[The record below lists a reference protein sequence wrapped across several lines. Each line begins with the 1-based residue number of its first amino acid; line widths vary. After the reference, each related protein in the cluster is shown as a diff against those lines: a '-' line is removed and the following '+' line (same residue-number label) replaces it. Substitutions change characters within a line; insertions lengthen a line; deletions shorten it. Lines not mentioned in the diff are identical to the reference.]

1 MSSSNDYPKL
11 YSIGTYDDLDK
22 RFNIEGQ
29 FNHVGINHYPD
40 LSYSLIVDNHV
51 STPSKSIFTCG
62 GVDIG
67 EANSNVD
74 TNMSVS
80 GNLNINSNMLFNE
93 NTEIDSLV
101 SASKI
106 KDMDSDLEISFNTDA
121 HVEDLSFSNLFN
133 AFLED
138 SLIDTTKPY
147 VFITEDDSYSGST
160 STISS
165 FNSNGYTKT
174 LSGSNRDILHIF
186 FKFENTITST
196 TELLNVTLNSS
207 ISIHTDSTIECN
219 KFTPSTTID
228 TSMNLSEY
236 NMITF
241 LRTQSSVG
249 GVHVYV
255 NGEHVTDVSLNGY
268 LYSNNFTGKLSTNL
282 FGSSTNTLSKGS
294 FFHMRYH
301 NPTSAITQ
309 STYDSD
315 YSSIVTNLND
325 SDYISPI
332 TEYSYTSRFIT
343 DDLYVDNNLGILTS
357 PHTTYSVTASGDI
370 FTSGSFEQQNADFIF
385 DSVSDSYG
393 RALVHHY
400 NNQTQG
406 KSTSLLNVNYGND
419 FGYGTQI
426 GGSNSHVGVGKI
438 PSTTYVLDV
447 SGDVYNSS
455 NIDIEGSGTTIVQG
469 DLVVED
475 NNSIFGGTGSTV
487 YNIETCTFFV
497 RDLGIVAGYGE
508 GSVGL
513 TANDG
518 YGNANV
524 TFNNYNGIADITGC
538 NGRIECD
545 VDDTYETSYMYFE
558 IKSGRTQGTK
568 GTINTP
574 TLLMRL
580 KRTSTESN
588 VYFNGNAN
596 CTNIISRSDEK
607 LKENI
612 SLLENPMEKIMNIN
626 GYNYMWKKDESRQ
639 ISRMKSGVIAQEVES
654 IIPEIVYM
662 QEGNDDNH
670 KSIDYSGLV
679 AYLIEFINDLK
690 LKLDETKTRYYEL
703 SKLYNTNT

>member
-1 MSSSNDYPKL
+1 MSSSNDYPKT
-11 YSIGTYDDLDK
+11 YSIGSYDDLDK
-22 RFNIEGQ
+22 RFYIEGR

-40 LSYSLIVDNHV
+40 FSYSLIVDNHV
-51 STPSKSIFTCG
+51 STPPKSIFTYG
-62 GVDIG
+62 DVDIG
-67 EANSNVD
+67 DSGNDNLD
-74 TNMSVS
+74 NDYDLNMNVS
-80 GNLNINSNMLFNE
+80 GNLNINSNLLFNGDT
-93 NTEIDSLV
+93 NMDLLV
-101 SASKI
+101 SATKI
-106 KDMDSDLEISFNTDA
+106 KDKESDLEISFNTEFL
-121 HVEDLSFSNLFN
+121 VSDLSFSNLFN

-138 SLIDTTKPY
+138 SLITTSKPY

-174 LSGSNRDILHIF
+174 LSSSSRDILHIF
-186 FKFENTITST
+186 FKFENSITST
-196 TELLNVTLNSS
+196 TQLLNIGGRVS
-207 ISIHTDSTIECN
+207 IQTDSTIQMN
-219 KFTPSTTID
+219 KFTPSTID

-241 LRTQSSVG
+241 LRFKSITTSM
-249 GVHVYV
+249 HIFV
-255 NGEHVTDVSLNGY
+255 NGDHITDVSCNSAPY
-268 LYSNNFTGKLSTNL
+268 TNNFIGGLSTDL

-294 FFHMRYH
+294 FFHIRYH
-301 NPTSAITQ
+301 APSSAITQ

-343 DDLYVDNNLGILTS
+343 DDLYVDNNLGILTVPNS
-357 PHTTYSVTASGDI
+357 SYALTASGDI
-370 FTSGSFEQQNADFIF
+370 FTSGSFEQQGADFVF
-385 DSVSDSYG
+385 DRISDSYG
-393 RALVHHY
+393 RAFVHF
-400 NNQTQG
+400 NTGTQG
-406 KSTSLLNVNYGND
+406 KSTSYLYVNYKND
-419 FGYGTQI
+419 FNYGTQI
-426 GGSNSHVGVGKI
+426 GGSNAHVGVGKI

-455 NIDIEGSGTTIVQG
+455 NIDVQGSGTSIVQG
-469 DLVVED
+469 DLIVKD
-475 NNSIFGGTGSTV
+475 IDSIFGGTGSTV

-497 RDLGIVAGYGE
+497 RDDGITCGYGE

-524 TFNNYNGIADITGC
+524 SFNNYNGIADITGC

-545 VDDTYETSYMYFE
+545 VDDTDGTSYMYFE
-558 IKSGRTQGTK
+558 IKSGITQGTK
-568 GTINTP
+568 NAP

-596 CTNIISRSDEK
+596 CTNIISRSDLN

-639 ISRMKSGVIAQEVES
+639 ITRMKSGVIAQEVEI
-654 IIPEIVYM
+654 IIPEVVYV
-662 QEGNDDNH
+662 QGNDDRH
-670 KSIDYSGLV
+670 KSIDYSGLI
-679 AYLIEFINDLK
+679 AYLIESINELK

-703 SKLYNTNT
+703 SKFYNSKS